1 MKPFIL
7 VAAVAA
13 FELAFLA
20 SIASPPSP
28 AAEPVSVVQNH
39 EPGQPAMA
47 RGSAAP
53 APVSPGG

>member
-20 SIASPPSP
+20 SIASPPSHP
-28 AAEPVSVVQNH
+28 AEPATAAQSQTADP
-39 EPGQPAMA
+39 EALAQGA
-47 RGSAAP
+47 AAP
-53 APVSPGG
+53 APVSPRG